1 MLNAGPIWRK
11 LMQPAKGISSPQMNI
26 IHPLEAPPS
35 PLRAIPPLTALLAFE
50 RAASQLSFR
59 RAARDLSLSPSA
71 ISHQIRGLEE
81 QFGVKLFVRGA
92 RSVRL
97 TADGERYF
105 AGVSVAL
112 ATLQDAGREMLRHR
126 RDIGSE
132 LWISALPFFTSTVL
146 IPALADFKRRNPAT
160 TLRVEA
166 THQYAD
172 FNSSPVDVAIRY
184 GREHST
190 GLKFEPL
197 IEVRGLPVCA
207 PALIRGG
214 LRKPEDLS
222 REVLIH
228 LTSQPRA
235 WPAWLNEAGIA
246 ELTPRGHL
254 WRDSVPAMLEAAE
267 QGLGVTLAMAPLIK
281 ARPGFGKKL
290 AAPFDIG
297 TSPTETIY
305 LVSRTEQARDRRI
318 AALRRW
324 IVDAVDRAR

>member
-1 MLNAGPIWRK
+1 M
-11 LMQPAKGISSPQMNI
+11 
-26 IHPLEAPPS
+26 
-35 PLRAIPPLTALLAFE
+35 TALLAFE
-50 RAASQLSFR
+50 RAAAQLSFR
-59 RAARDLSLSPSA
+59 HAARDLALSPSA

-81 QFGVKLFVRGA
+81 LFGVKLFVRGA

-105 AGVSVAL
+105 AKISVAL
-112 ATLQDAGREMLRHR
+112 AALQDAGREMLRHR
-126 RDIGSE
+126 RDSGGE

-146 IPALADFKRRNPAT
+146 LPALADFKRRHPAL
-160 TLRVEA
+160 TLRIEA

-172 FNSSPVDVAIRY
+172 FNASRVDVAVRY
-184 GREHST
+184 GREHSA

-197 IEVRGLPVCA
+197 IEVKGLPVCA
-207 PALIRGG
+207 PALIKGG
-214 LRKPEDLS
+214 LRRPEDLA
-222 REVLIH
+222 RQVLIH

-235 WPAWLNEAGIA
+235 WPAWLREAGVA

-254 WRDSVPAMLEAAE
+254 WLDSVPAMLEAAE

-290 AAPFDIG
+290 VAPFDFE
-297 TSPTETIY
+297 PDHAETIY

-318 AALRRW
+318 GALRRW
-324 IVDAVDRAR
+324 IADAVGRAAKGER

>member
-1 MLNAGPIWRK
+1 
-11 LMQPAKGISSPQMNI
+11 MNE
-26 IHPLEAPPS
+26 IHPFQTPDA

-50 RAASQLSFR
+50 RAAAQLSFR
-59 RAARDLSLSPSA
+59 RATRDLSLSPSA
-71 ISHQIRGLEE
+71 ISHQIRGLEA

-105 AGVSVAL
+105 ANVSVAL
-112 ATLQDAGREMLRHR
+112 AALQDASRDMLRHR

-146 IPALADFKRRNPAT
+146 IPALPDFKRRNPAT
-160 TLRVEA
+160 TLRIEA

-172 FNSSPVDVAIRY
+172 FNASRVDVAVRY

-197 IEVRGLPVCA
+197 VAVSGLPVCA
-207 PALIRGG
+207 PALVKGG
-214 LRKPEDLS
+214 LRSPKDLS

-228 LTSQPRA
+228 LTTQPRA
-235 WPAWLNEAGIA
+235 WPAWLKEAGIP
-246 ELTPRGHL
+246 EITPRGHL
-254 WRDSVPAMLEAAE
+254 WLDSVPAMLEAAE
-267 QGLGVTLAMAPLIK
+267 HGLGVTLAMAPLIK

-290 AAPFDIG
+290 VAPFAFEAAP
-297 TSPTETIY
+297 SETIY

-318 AALRRW
+318 AAVRRW
-324 IVDAVDRAR
+324 IVEAVARAS

>member
-1 MLNAGPIWRK
+1 
-11 LMQPAKGISSPQMNI
+11 MNM
-26 IHPLEAPPS
+26 IHPLEQ
-35 PLRAIPPLTALLAFE
+35 PLRTIPPLPALLAFE
-50 RAASQLSFR
+50 RAATQLSFR

-71 ISHQIRGLEE
+71 ISHQIRGLEA
-81 QFGVKLFVRGA
+81 QFGIKLFIRGA

-97 TADGERYF
+97 TTDGERYL
-105 AGVSVAL
+105 AKVSVAL
-112 ATLQDAGREMLRHR
+112 AGLREAGRDLLRQR
-126 RDIGSE
+126 RDGGGE
-132 LWISALPFFTSTVL
+132 LWISSLPFFTTTVL
-146 IPALADFKRRNPAT
+146 LPALPDFKRRNPGLV
-160 TLRVEA
+160 LRIEA

-172 FNSSPVDVAIRY
+172 FNSSRVDVAIRY
-184 GREHST
+184 GREHSA

-197 IEVRGLPVCA
+197 IEVKGLPVCA
-207 PALIRGG
+207 PALIKGG

-222 REVLIH
+222 RQVLIH

-235 WPAWLNEAGIA
+235 WPVWLKAAGISEMTA
-246 ELTPRGHL
+246 RGQL
-254 WRDSVPAMLEAAE
+254 WLDSVPAMLEAAE

-290 AAPFDIG
+290 VAPFDVDS
-297 TSPTETIY
+297 SPTETIY

>member
-1 MLNAGPIWRK
+1 MSN
-11 LMQPAKGISSPQMNI
+11 
-26 IHPLEAPPS
+26 IHPALAPDT

-59 RAARDLSLSPSA
+59 RAARDLALSPSA
-71 ISHQIRGLEE
+71 ISHQIRGLEA

-92 RSVRL
+92 RAVRL
-97 TADGERYF
+97 TADGERYL
-105 AGVSVAL
+105 AKVSVAL
-112 ATLQDAGREMLRHR
+112 AGLQEAGREMLRHR
-126 RDIGSE
+126 RDNSSE

-146 IPALADFKRRNPAT
+146 IPALSDFKRRNPTT

-172 FNSSPVDVAIRY
+172 FNSSRVDVAIRY

-207 PALIRGG
+207 PALVKSG
-214 LRKPEDLS
+214 LRNPEDLS
-222 REVLIH
+222 RQVLIH

-235 WPAWLNEAGIA
+235 WPAWLTEAGVAQTIA
-246 ELTPRGHL
+246 RGHL
-254 WRDSVPAMLEAAE
+254 WLDSVPAALEAAE
-267 QGLGVTLAMAPLIK
+267 HGLGVALAMAPLIK

-290 AAPFDIG
+290 VAPFDAK
-297 TSPTETIY
+297 TSPGETIY

-324 IVDAVDRAR
+324 IVDAVERARVN